1 MKRRALLFTLGLLAG
16 LLGSYYYLRH
26 RAPAPTPQASSPA
39 ATPETSTPPDPAS
52 APAEIPIQEGKT
64 IDFSSGKPEI
74 RTTNEDRIAIERA
87 KREMD
92 EATKDITFAP
102 TKPKPAEQK

>member
-1 MKRRALLFTLGLLAG
+1 MKRRALFFALGLLAG
-16 LLGSYYYLRH
+16 LLGSFFYLRH
-26 RAPAPTPQASSPA
+26 RA
-39 ATPETSTPPDPAS
+39 STPPPPASVPAVNPATTATPDPTS
-52 APAEIPIQEGKT
+52 APAEVPIEEGKT

-74 RTTNEDRIAIERA
+74 RATDEDRIAIERA

-102 TKPKPAEQK
+102 IKPAEKK